1 MAREIIRPC
10 AACKHLRQECDSSC
24 DLAPYFP
31 PDNPERFIKVHSV
44 FGKNN
49 VSNMLKKLD
58 ASHHEQVIESLVY
71 EAEAWLRDPIHGCA
85 GPTYDLQNRLSEVQ
99 TELMSVKNELAKYL
113 SPQVVEFV
121 LSFPDCF
128 GFKPNASP
136 RTVTVGGGQLA
147 FNQLPAAELT
157 AQQIHN
163 LKVLKQKLLNGP
175 DGDDGLIGFQMD
187 VNVPVENG
195 GTSTRSHPVG
205 GGSVS
210 DSGGSTRFQMGADV
224 LVRDSGLA
232 GSQMLPDVP
241 PGDAPSVLPSS
252 RANTFDNGST
262 SNQQE

>member
-10 AACKHLRQECDSSC
+10 AACKHLRRECDSSC

-58 ASHHEQVIESLVY
+58 VSHHEQVIESLVY

-85 GPTYDLQNRLSEVQ
+85 GPANDLQGRLNEAQ
-99 TELMSVKNELAKYL
+99 KELKSVKNELAKYL

-121 LSFPDCF
+121 LAFPDCF
-128 GFKPNASP
+128 GFKPNASAP
-136 RTVTVGGGQLA
+136 TMTVGAGQLA

-163 LKVLKQKLLNGP
+163 LEVLKQKLLSGP
-175 DGDDGLIGFQMD
+175 DCDDGLAGFQMD

-210 DSGGSTRFQMGADV
+210 GSGGSARFQMGADV
-224 LVRDSGLA
+224 PVRDSGLA
-232 GSQMLPDVP
+232 GSQMLHDVP
-241 PGDAPSVLPSS
+241 PVDAPFVFPSS
-252 RANTFDNGST
+252 RVDTFDNGST